1 MRKLL
6 SPEHKRFLAK
16 LTIIAMLEGLLFGYD
31 TGVISGA
38 RPPSSPVS
46 RREPSSALLPPSAN
60 PSNRRWLRGCQGQA
74 RDVPDD
80 AFRRRSTAIGWP
92 VAAAEGPRPAASA
105 SKKLGCQH
113 ARRISP
119 IGLETC
125 SDVDRGAIQRLN
137 KKGSSDGTFG

>member
-38 RPPSSPVS
+38 GPPSSPVS
-46 RREPSSALLPPSAN
+46 RREPSNALLP
-60 PSNRRWLRGCQGQA
+60 
-74 RDVPDD
+74 
-80 AFRRRSTAIGWP
+80 
-92 VAAAEGPRPAASA
+92 PAASA

-113 ARRISP
+113 ARRNFTYRP
-119 IGLETC
+119 RNL
-125 SDVDRGAIQRLN
+125 
-137 KKGSSDGTFG
+137 